1 MEARDQIVTDRRQIW
16 IFRYKPAEVLAATK
30 ERVKHH
36 TERGEW
42 WTSEYNKAEEQL
54 KKKGFEYRE
63 RQGSYVEPQIQIVG
77 DPELAQRVA
86 HCRQKIAEH
95 REKQRLYE
103 TWVRTLKAKTE
114 RQPGEELELT
124 INDVVFFGL

>member
-1 MEARDQIVTDRRQIW
+1 METTSEGVTDRRQIW
-16 IFRYKPAEVLAATK
+16 AFRYKPSEVLAAAK

-36 TERGEW
+36 IDRGEW
-42 WTSEYNKAEEQL
+42 WTSEYNKAEELL

-63 RQGSYVEPQIQIVG
+63 HRSSYEPQIQIVG

-86 HCRQKIAEH
+86 HCRQKVAEH

-103 TWVRTLKAKTE
+103 TWVRALKAKTE